1 VITKGSVEPNWH
13 GCRILDVIPP
23 RRNPGEAG
31 RHETAAA
38 RRRVANR
45 TRPLAQRACPQDST
59 LIWRSAT
66 IRQPDRLR
74 VHDHVTLLRPEAPRE
89 DSKRFPAALAPDLAA
104 QLRGRVQLL
113 ALLVALGFGIGPV
126 IFLAVMVAS
135 LVLGAEPPGDLGP
148 ASVFLWIQPGAVGI
162 SLALWWRA
170 RDPQVPATEL
180 LRLGLLYQVAI
191 CFIIGVS
198 SYWSQYAESGQVPP
212 LTWIPAV
219 VILFPLI
226 MPGPPRLM
234 LWGAIAA
241 GATAPVSLAV
251 VQAAGLVAATAGDYQ
266 SAALNSGVAVVFAY
280 LGARTLYGLE
290 RQVLKARQ
298 MGSYHLEE
306 RLGGGGMGEVWRARH
321 RMLARPAA
329 IKVIQPEILAA
340 PGAGPHVALQRFQR
354 EAQATARLRSPHTVE
369 LYDFGVA
376 ADGTFYYVMELLD
389 GLDAMTLVDRFGPLP
404 ADRVVF
410 LLRQVCHSLSEAH
423 ASGLVHRDVKPANIH
438 VCRYGEEY
446 DFVKVLDFGLVK
458 ARAEP
463 AVSLSADHFVGGTP
477 TFIAPEQ
484 ALGDATVDGRADLY
498 ALGCVAYW
506 LLSGQLV
513 FAGKTAIEVLT
524 KHVNAPPQPVSGRT
538 ELPIPPALE
547 RLVMACLEKEPDR
560 RPASARAL
568 LDQLDAV
575 VTDSRWTQ
583 ERARAWWQLHVPA
596 IAAAVGND

>member
-1 VITKGSVEPNWH
+1 ME
-13 GCRILDVIPP
+13 
-23 RRNPGEAG
+23 RRCSA
-31 RHETAAA
+31 RAA
-38 RRRVANR
+38 
-45 TRPLAQRACPQDST
+45 QDST
-59 LIWRSAT
+59 LICRSAT

-74 VHDHVTLLRPEAPRE
+74 MHDHVTLLRPDAPRT
-89 DSKRFPAALAPDLAA
+89 DSKRIPAALAPDLAA
-104 QLRGRVQLL
+104 QLRGRVQVL
-113 ALLVALGFGIGPV
+113 ALLIALGFGIGPV
-126 IFLAVMVAS
+126 IFLALMVAS
-135 LVLGAEPPGDLGP
+135 LVLGTEPPGNIGQS
-148 ASVFLWIQPGAVGI
+148 SVFLWIQPGAVGI

-170 RDPQVPATEL
+170 RNPRVHPTEL

-241 GATAPVSLAV
+241 GATAPLSLAV

-266 SAALNSGVAVVFAY
+266 SAALNSAVAVVLAY
-280 LGARTLYGLE
+280 LGARTLYGLQ
-290 RQVLKARQ
+290 RQVLQARQ
-298 MGSYHLEE
+298 MGSYQLEE

-340 PGAGPHVALQRFQR
+340 DGAGPRVALQRFER

-423 ASGLVHRDVKPANIH
+423 ASGLVHRDIKPANIH

-446 DFVKVLDFGLVK
+446 DFVKVLDFGMVK
-458 ARAEP
+458 TRRDSEP
-463 AVSLSADHFVGGTP
+463 DSVKLTADHSVFGTP
-477 TFIAPEQ
+477 AFMAPEQ
-484 ALGDATVDGRADLY
+484 VLGKDDIDGRTDIY

-506 LLSGQLV
+506 LLTGQYVFQSRTVPEMMALHLREPPEPPSALSPVPVPDVLEELV
-513 FAGKTAIEVLT
+513 L
-524 KHVNAPPQPVSGRT
+524 
-538 ELPIPPALE
+538 
-547 RLVMACLEKEPDR
+547 ACLEKDPDQRPRSADELAVRLTACQAEP
-560 RPASARAL
+560 A
-568 LDQLDAV
+568 
-575 VTDSRWTQ
+575 WTP
-583 ERARAWWQLHVPA
+583 ERAREWWETHGT
-596 IAAAVGND
+596 AVGPQLQ

>member
-1 VITKGSVEPNWH
+1 
-13 GCRILDVIPP
+13 
-23 RRNPGEAG
+23 
-31 RHETAAA
+31 
-38 RRRVANR
+38 
-45 TRPLAQRACPQDST
+45 
-59 LIWRSAT
+59 
-66 IRQPDRLR
+66 
-74 VHDHVTLLRPEAPRE
+74 
-89 DSKRFPAALAPDLAA
+89 
-104 QLRGRVQLL
+104 
-113 ALLVALGFGIGPV
+113 
-126 IFLAVMVAS
+126 
-135 LVLGAEPPGDLGP
+135 
-148 ASVFLWIQPGAVGI
+148 
-162 SLALWWRA
+162 
-170 RDPQVPATEL
+170 
-180 LRLGLLYQVAI
+180 VAI

-241 GATAPVSLAV
+241 GATAPLSLAV

-266 SAALNSGVAVVFAY
+266 SAALNSAVAVVLAY
-280 LGARTLYGLE
+280 LGARTLYGLQ
-290 RQVLKARQ
+290 RQVLQARQ
-298 MGSYHLEE
+298 MGSYQLEE

-340 PGAGPHVALQRFQR
+340 HGAGPRVALQRFER

-389 GLDAMTLVDRFGPLP
+389 GIDAMTLVDRFGPLP

-410 LLRQVCHSLSEAH
+410 LLRQVCQSLSEAH

-446 DFVKVLDFGLVK
+446 DFVKVLDFGLVQ

-463 AVSLSADHFVGGTP
+463 AMDLTADHFVGGTP

-484 ALGDATVDGRADLY
+484 ALGKATVDRRADLY

-513 FAGKTAIEVLT
+513 FTGDTAMEVLT
-524 KHVNAPPQPVSGRT
+524 KHVNAPPPPVSRRT
-538 ELPIPPALE
+538 ELPIPAAIE
-547 RLVMACLEKEPDR
+547 RLVMACLEKEPDM

-568 LDQLDAV
+568 LDRLDAV
-575 VTDSRWTQ
+575 VTDGRWTQ

-596 IAAAVGND
+596 GHLS

>member
-1 VITKGSVEPNWH
+1 M
-13 GCRILDVIPP
+13 
-23 RRNPGEAG
+23 
-31 RHETAAA
+31 
-38 RRRVANR
+38 
-45 TRPLAQRACPQDST
+45 
-59 LIWRSAT
+59 
-66 IRQPDRLR
+66 
-74 VHDHVTLLRPEAPRE
+74 HDHVTLLRPDAQRA
-89 DSKRFPAALAPDLAA
+89 DSKRIPASLAPDLAV
-104 QLRGRVQLL
+104 QLRGRVQVL
-113 ALLVALGFGIGPV
+113 ALLIALGFGIGPV
-126 IFLAVMVAS
+126 IFLTLMVAS
-135 LVLGAEPPGDLGP
+135 LVLGTEPPSNIG
-148 ASVFLWIQPGAVGI
+148 ASSVFLWIQPAAVGI

-170 RDPQVPATEL
+170 RNPQVHATEL

-198 SYWSQYAESGQVPP
+198 SYWSQYAESGTVPP

-241 GATAPVSLAV
+241 GAMGPLSLAL

-280 LGARTLYGLE
+280 LGARTLYGLQ

-306 RLGGGGMGEVWRARH
+306 RLGGGGMGEVWSARH

-340 PGAGPHVALQRFQR
+340 QGAGPRVALQRFER

-389 GLDAMTLVDRFGPLP
+389 GLDATTLVDRFGPLP

-423 ASGLVHRDVKPANIH
+423 ASGLVHRDIKPANIP

-446 DFVKVLDFGLVK
+446 DFVKVPDFGLVQ
-458 ARAEP
+458 ARAEL
-463 AVSLSADHFVGGTP
+463 AVDLTADHFVGGTP

-484 ALGDATVDGRADLY
+484 ALGKATVDGRADLY

-506 LLSGQLV
+506 LLSGQFV
-513 FAGKTAIEVLT
+513 FTGDTAMEVLT
-524 KHVNAPPQPVSGRT
+524 KHVNAPPPPVSRRT
-538 ELPIPPALE
+538 ELPISAQLE
-547 RLVMACLEKEPDR
+547 RLVMACLEKEPDL
-560 RPASARAL
+560 RPASARVL

-575 VTDSRWTQ
+575 VTDGRWTQ

-596 IAAAVGND
+596 VAAAVGND